1 MESFIIIIII
11 MVCRMVQVSLGI
23 NKTRTN
29 TKYIPLII
37 VIVIKITY
45 WAWSDGG
52 CGLPTCTVMAD
63 CIILSSDSEKCIS
76 DKDDDLPSF
85 SAFLKTNRAIHSSKS
100 SKTTAQSSRTVCLV
114 DETESEQSQTL
125 TEEDEEELDPK
136 VAKRRRLEKEKEER
150 KMERERK
157 KAEKQREKTVHKMV
171 SQVSMHKIED
181 GESLPHMA
189 LLTI

>member
-1 MESFIIIIII
+1 
-11 MVCRMVQVSLGI
+11 MVQVSLGI

-136 VAKRRRLEKEKEER
+136 VAKRCRLEKEKEER
-150 KMERERK
+150 KMEKERK

>member
-1 MESFIIIIII
+1 

-23 NKTRTN
+23 NKTRIN

-37 VIVIKITY
+37 VIVIEITY
-45 WAWSDGG
+45 WAWPDGG

-100 SKTTAQSSRTVCLV
+100 SKTTAQNSRTVCLV
-114 DETESEQSQTL
+114 DDETAESGQSQTL

-136 VAKRRRLEKEKEER
+136 VAKRCRLEKEKEER

-171 SQVSMHKIED
+171 SQVSIY
-181 GESLPHMA
+181 A
-189 LLTI
+189 

>member
-1 MESFIIIIII
+1 MESFIRIIII

-23 NKTRTN
+23 NRTRIN

-37 VIVIKITY
+37 VIVIKLL
-45 WAWSDGG
+45 SGR
-52 CGLPTCTVMAD
+52 GLMVGVVCPRVQFMAD

-100 SKTTAQSSRTVCLV
+100 SKTTAQSSRTLCLV
-114 DETESEQSQTL
+114 DDETESGQSQTL

-136 VAKRRRLEKEKEER
+136 VSKRRRLEKEKEER

-171 SQVSMHKIED
+171 SQVSIY
-181 GESLPHMA
+181 A
-189 LLTI
+189 